1 MDPYLE
7 PHWLDVHGA
16 LVAEARRALN
26 KSLPPGLV
34 ARMEERVAIE
44 SEEDAL
50 QRVGPDVR
58 VFSPSTADP
67 AEKYGGI
74 LIEAPYKIVVDVD
87 PIVER
92 FIRVLDQ
99 DGQLITVIEFVS
111 PTNKRQPGL
120 EAFRHKRAELLK
132 GGVHFVEID
141 LVRAGNWRALMRP
154 GRSPRDAVSM
164 YRAVVRTAGSRP
176 GGYLFPIPLRQAL
189 PAVPVPLRPGDQ
201 PVKLALQPLLDAVYD
216 DGRYD
221 QALDYS
227 RTLETPLDAEDAA
240 WADELLRASG
250 RRH

>member
-16 LVAEARRALN
+16 MVAEARRALN
-26 KSLPPGLV
+26 KSLPRGLV

-67 AEKYGGI
+67 EEKNGGI
-74 LIEAPYKIVVDVD
+74 LIEAPYKIVVDLD
-87 PIVER
+87 PLIER

-99 DGQLITVIEFVS
+99 DGQLITIVEFVS
-111 PTNKRQPGL
+111 PTNKRSRGMK
-120 EAFRHKRAELLK
+120 AFRQKRAELLNS
-132 GGVHFVEID
+132 GVHFVEID

-154 GRSPRDAVSM
+154 GTCPRDAVST

-176 GGYLFPIPLRQAL
+176 GGYLFPIPLRQPL
-189 PAVPVPLRPGDQ
+189 PEVPVPLRTGEE
-201 PVKLALQPLLDAVYD
+201 PVKLALQPLLNAVYD

-221 QALDYS
+221 QALNYS
-227 RTLETPLDAEDAA
+227 RQLEPAMDPEDAA
-240 WADELLRASG
+240 WADELLRKAG
-250 RRH
+250 RRR